1 MLNIKWFGHSMW
13 KIWNDEIT
21 IITDPFTD
29 IGYKMPENETAD
41 ILLSSH
47 DHFDH
52 NNYSLIKGNPEI
64 VKSAGDFNVKGVH
77 ITMIPTRHDETKGK
91 ERGENLLM
99 KFVISGKTLLHCGDL
114 GHLLSDEIFNELGN
128 IDVLFIP
135 AGGFFTIDVDT
146 VQTIVEK
153 INPGIVFPMHY
164 KTDAIDFT
172 IAGKEAY
179 LNLIDDLREYDSNE
193 IILKEDDFDKKQTII
208 LNYE

>member
-52 NNYSLIKGNPEI
+52 NNYSLIVGNPEI
-64 VKSAGDFNVKGVH
+64 VKTAGDFNIKGVK
-77 ITMIPTRHDETKGK
+77 ITMIPTWHDETNGS
-91 ERGENLLM
+91 ERGKNLLM
-99 KFVISGKTLLHCGDL
+99 KFMISGKTLLHCGDL
-114 GHLLSDEIFNELGN
+114 GHILSDEIFNELGK
-128 IDVLFIP
+128 IDILFIP
-135 AGGFFTIDVDT
+135 VGGFFTIDAET
-146 VQTIVEK
+146 AKTIVEK
-153 INPGIVFPMHY
+153 INPIIVFPIHY

-172 IAGKEAY
+172 IAGKDAY
-179 LNLIDDLREYDSNE
+179 LDLIDDLCEVDSNT
-193 IILKEDDFDKKQTII
+193 IILKENDFDKKQTII

>member
-13 KIWNDEIT
+13 KIRNDEIT
-21 IITDPFTD
+21 IITDPFMD

-52 NNYSLIKGNPEI
+52 NNYLLIKGNPEI
-64 VKSAGDFNVKGVH
+64 LKSAGNFNIKGVE
-77 ITMIPTRHDETKGK
+77 ITMIPTWHDETKGK

-99 KFVISGKTLLHCGDL
+99 KFVISGKTLLHGGDL
-114 GHLLSDEIFNELGN
+114 GHLPSDEIFNKLGK

-135 AGGFFTIDVDT
+135 VGGFFTIDADT
-146 VQTIVEK
+146 ARTIVEK

-172 IAGKEAY
+172 IAGKDAY

-193 IILKEDDFDKKQTII
+193 IILKENDFDKKQTII

>member
-77 ITMIPTRHDETKGK
+77 ITMIPTWHDETKGK

>member
-64 VKSAGDFNVKGVH
+64 VKSAGDFNIKGMN
-77 ITMIPTRHDETKGK
+77 IIMIPTWHDETKGK

-114 GHLLSDEIFNELGN
+114 GHLLSDEIFNKLGN

-135 AGGFFTIDVDT
+135 VGGFFTIDVDT
-146 VQTIVEK
+146 AQTIVEK
-153 INPGIVFPMHY
+153 INPNIVFPMHY

-172 IAGKEAY
+172 IAGKDAY
-179 LNLIDDLREYDSNE
+179 LNLIDNLREVDSNE
-193 IILKEDDFDKKQTII
+193 IILKENDFDKKQTII